1 VEFLKKINPNI
12 QLFEADLLKKGS
24 FDEAAKG
31 SDYILHVASPFFLN
45 PKNPQT
51 ELVDP
56 AVNGT
61 IAVLEAAKRS
71 GTVKRVVITSSVA
84 AVYSNPD
91 DNGPDYVF
99 SEKDWNTKSTLIE
112 SPYAF
117 SKVMAEKAAWAWIEK
132 EENKGKFDIVTILP
146 SLVVGPLFSLPVSSS
161 ISIIRDI
168 LAGVYPG
175 TPRLSFTLV
184 DVRDVAIA
192 HVLAMEQPAA
202 NGRYIVAGESKEL
215 LEMCKILAPHFPNY
229 GITQR
234 ILPNFLVYAAA
245 LFDSRLTFSFL
256 NHNLSLKTK
265 FDTSRG
271 IKELNLQYYP
281 VENSLVDC
289 ANTLIDLKVVPDKRN
304 ITK

>member
-1 VEFLKKINPNI
+1 MSKGTVLVTGASGHIGSHVVNQLTKNGYIIRGTVRNPKDEKKVEFLKKINPNI

-61 IAVLEAAKRS
+61 IEVLEAAKRS

-84 AVYSNPD
+84 AVCSNPD
-91 DNGPDYVF
+91 DNGPDYIF

-161 ISIIRDI
+161 ISVIRDI

-202 NGRYIVAGESKEL
+202 NGVI
-215 LEMCKILAPHFPNY
+215 
-229 GITQR
+229 
-234 ILPNFLVYAAA
+234 
-245 LFDSRLTFSFL
+245 
-256 NHNLSLKTK
+256 LSL
-265 FDTSRG
+265 
-271 IKELNLQYYP
+271 ENLK
-281 VENSLVDC
+281 NL
-289 ANTLIDLKVVPDKRN
+289 
-304 ITK
+304 